1 MLFGEARSLC
11 FANFD
16 RFEFVFCC
24 RTCNS
29 VAHALAQ
36 FGFHAALPSIVWKEH
51 LPDFVSSLGASDV
64 AARVV

>member
-1 MLFGEARSLC
+1 MLFREAGSLC

-36 FGFHAALPSIVWKEH
+36 FGFHAALPATVWTEH
-51 LPDFVSSLGASDV
+51 LPDFVSSLVASDV
-64 AARVV
+64 AAPV